1 MTLELYA
8 AYLVAS
14 AFLLLLPGPTVMLVV
29 SYALAEG
36 RRAAWPTVLGVAA
49 GDLVA
54 LSCSL
59 AGVGAILS
67 TSATLFTALK
77 WAGAAYLVYLG
88 LRMWRSAPR
97 PEGEPAEDRPRTAL
111 PMAAHAFV
119 VTALNPKGILFF
131 IAFLPQFVSPGAPI
145 APQLVLL
152 GATFVVLAIVNTA
165 LYALLA
171 GSVRDAVRRPGV
183 MRAVHRLG
191 GSVLI
196 GAGIMTATLRR
207 AS

>member
-8 AYLVAS
+8 AYLVAT
-14 AFLLLLPGPTVMLVV
+14 AVVLILPGPTIMLVV
-29 SYALAEG
+29 SYALTEG
-36 RRAAWPTVLGVAA
+36 RRSAWPTVLGVAA

-59 AGVGAILS
+59 AGLGAVLS
-67 TSATLFTALK
+67 TSATLFTLLK
-77 WAGAAYLVYLG
+77 WAGAAYLVWLG
-88 LRMWRSAPR
+88 IRMWRSEIRIGEEETALPPR
-97 PEGEPAEDRPRTAL
+97 AAL
-111 PMAAHAFV
+111 PMAGHAFV

-131 IAFLPQFVSPGAPI
+131 IAFLPQFVSPAAPI
-145 APQLVLL
+145 APQLALL
-152 GATFVVLAIVNTA
+152 GGTFLVLAIVNAA

-183 MRAVHRLG
+183 LKVVQRVG

-207 AS
+207 TA

>member
-1 MTLELYA
+1 VTLELYA
-8 AYLVAS
+8 AYLVAT
-14 AFLLLLPGPTVMLVV
+14 AVVLILPGPTIMLVV
-29 SYALAEG
+29 SYALSEG
-36 RRAAWPTVLGVAA
+36 RRCAWPTVIGVAA

-54 LSCSL
+54 MSCSL
-59 AGVGAILS
+59 AGLGAILS
-67 TSATLFTALK
+67 TSATAFTALK

-88 LRMWRSAPR
+88 IRMWRSEIR
-97 PEGEPAEDRPRTAL
+97 VGEAAASIRPRAAL
-111 PMAAHAFV
+111 PIIGHALV

-131 IAFLPQFVSPGAPI
+131 IAFLPQFVSPAAPI
-145 APQLVLL
+145 APQLLLL
-152 GATFVVLAIVNTA
+152 GGTFLVLAIVNAA

-183 MRAVHRLG
+183 MKVAQRLG

-207 AS
+207 TA

>member
-8 AYLVAS
+8 AYLVAT
-14 AFLLLLPGPTVMLVV
+14 AVVLVLPGPTIMLVV

-49 GDLVA
+49 GDLLA
-54 LSCSL
+54 MSCSL
-59 AGVGAILS
+59 AGLGAILS

-77 WAGAAYLVYLG
+77 WAGAAYLVWLG
-88 LRMWRSAPR
+88 IKMWRSEIR
-97 PEGEPAEDRPRTAL
+97 IGEEQAAIRPRAAL
-111 PMAAHAFV
+111 PIAGNAFV

-131 IAFLPQFVSPGAPI
+131 IAFLPQFVNPAAPI
-145 APQLVLL
+145 APQLLLL
-152 GATFVVLAIVNTA
+152 GGTFLVLAIVNAA

-171 GSVRDAVRRPGV
+171 GSVRGAVQRPGV
-183 MRAVHRLG
+183 MKAVQCLG

-207 AS
+207 SA

>member
-1 MTLELYA
+1 VTLELYA
-8 AYLVAS
+8 AYLVATTVV
-14 AFLLLLPGPTVMLVV
+14 LILPGPTIMLVV
-29 SYALAEG
+29 SYALSEG
-36 RRAAWPTVLGVAA
+36 RRSAWPTVIGVAG

-54 LSCSL
+54 MSCSL
-59 AGVGAILS
+59 AGLGALLS
-67 TSATLFTALK
+67 TSATAFTALK

-88 LRMWRSAPR
+88 IRMWRSEIR
-97 PEGEPAEDRPRTAL
+97 VGEAAASIRPRAAL
-111 PMAAHAFV
+111 PIIGHALV

-131 IAFLPQFVSPGAPI
+131 IAFLPQFVSPAAPI
-145 APQLVLL
+145 APQLLLL
-152 GATFVVLAIVNTA
+152 GGTFLVLAIVNAT

-183 MRAVHRLG
+183 MKVAQRLG

-207 AS
+207 TA